1 MFQSGVD
8 WETYHFLRFPTKEE
22 TTATPCHASTP
33 FCGVVML
40 TLEFDQLEVPCL
52 EAELISFFIVLPQS
66 CTVKPNIQQVKFNF
80 VTFFAY
86 GMPI

>member
-52 EAELISFFIVLPQS
+52 DRGRAHITFHCFTAVLYSQTEHS
-66 CTVKPNIQQVKFNF
+66 AGQI
-80 VTFFAY
+80 
-86 GMPI
+86 